1 MNARMNANDAD
12 LLRAAIMRI
21 AAEIAADPDAVRELI
36 DVARAQPRLA
46 RLADRVTDLACTV
59 PALAA

>member
-1 MNARMNANDAD
+1 MQAD
-12 LLRAAIMRI
+12 MRI
-21 AAEIAADPDAVRELI
+21 ASEIAADPDAVSELI
-36 DVARAQPRLA
+36 DVARTQPRLS